1 MNMGKF
7 IAMVLVVVLL
17 AVGFIDL
24 VEPNGW
30 GFLSK
35 VPNGK
40 VAVVTEFG
48 KAQDEVL
55 EPGLH
60 TKGYFQVLHP
70 MSVQKQKMSV
80 ELAAF
85 SSDIQQVNT
94 LITLNYNIDKVN
106 AATLYREIGS
116 NYVSTLMYPRVQE
129 NAKIVFS
136 HYTAENLVQKRDTL
150 SAEILTLM
158 QEDLS
163 PYGINVSAVAI
174 EDIDFT
180 DAFTNAVEAKQVAT
194 QEKLTAQ
201 TQQERLTMEAE
212 AQAERETIAAQAQAE
227 RNKIAADAEAY
238 AIMTK
243 AEAEAEANAKV
254 AASLSDALIDYVRA
268 QAWDGKLPTITG
280 DTPTIVDMNDFTWED

>member
-1 MNMGKF
+1 MGKF
-7 IAMVLVVVLL
+7 IAMVLALVLL
-17 AVGFIDL
+17 VVGFIDL

-30 GFLSK
+30 GFLGK
-35 VPNGK
+35 VANGN
-40 VAVVTEFG
+40 VAVVTRFG

-55 EPGLH
+55 EPGMH
-60 TKGYFQVLHP
+60 VKSYFSTLNP
-70 MSVQKQKMSV
+70 MSTQTQKVQIP
-80 ELAAF
+80 LAAF
-85 SSDIQQVNT
+85 SSDIQQVT
-94 LITLNYNIDKVN
+94 ALVTLNYNVDKTNAVTLFREVGKDYVN
-106 AATLYREIGS
+106 S
-116 NYVSTLMYPRVQE
+116 LMSPRIQE
-129 NAKIVFS
+129 NTKIVFS

>member
-1 MNMGKF
+1 MGKF
-7 IAMVLVVVLL
+7 IAAVLALVLL
-17 AVGFIDL
+17 LLFGFVDL

-35 VPNGK
+35 VANGN
-40 VAVVTEFG
+40 VAVVTRFG

-55 EPGLH
+55 EPGMH
-60 TKGYFQVLHP
+60 VKSYFSVLNP
-70 MSVQKQKMSV
+70 MSTQTQKVQIP
-80 ELAAF
+80 LAAF
-85 SSDIQQVNT
+85 SSDIQQVNAVV
-94 LITLNYNIDKVN
+94 TLNYNVDKTN
-106 AATLYREIGS
+106 AVTLFREVGKDYVGS
-116 NYVSTLMYPRVQE
+116 LMSPRIQE
-129 NAKIVFS
+129 NTKIVFS

-163 PYGINVSAVAI
+163 PYGIYVSAVAI

-201 TQQERLTMEAE
+201 TQQERLTMEA
-212 AQAERETIAAQAQAE
+212 QAQAE
-227 RNKIAADAEAY
+227 RATIEAEAAAARQKIAAEAEAY
-238 AIMTK
+238 SVTVK

-254 AASLSDALIDYVRA
+254 AASLTQELIDYTKA
-268 QAWDGKLPTITG
+268 QLWNGEMPAVMG
-280 DTPTIVDMNDFTWED
+280 DATPILDMTDFAFEE

>member
-85 SSDIQQVNT
+85 SSDIQQVKT

-116 NYVSTLMYPRVQE
+116 DYVSTLMYPRVQE

-163 PYGINVSAVAI
+163 SYGINVSAVAI
-174 EDIDFT
+174 ENIDFT

-212 AQAERETIAAQAQAE
+212 AQAQRETIAAQAQAE

-254 AASLSDALIDYVRA
+254 AASLSEALIDYVRA